1 MTRVNLLQPRLPSQE
16 VLSRRRVRAANWG
29 VVALAGVSV
38 LALVG
43 IMASRFILQAR
54 LESIENQIAAE
65 APMAREAVALEK
77 AIREAEKRAELVS
90 QLPDAEERGRC
101 RRRSSVRRSQL
112 PDAEE
117 RLAALVARVDGA
129 RPAGCTIQ
137 RIVIQED
144 GLLAISGT
152 ASSHE
157 TVAYFIDQLRN
168 LPDLATVEFQDS
180 AVSTGKSGGI
190 AFKLQGRLAQPQE
203 FTSEGGDQA

>member
-90 QLPDAEERGRC
+90 QLPDAEER
-101 RRRSSVRRSQL
+101 
-112 PDAEE
+112 
-117 RLAALVARVDGA
+117 LAALVARVDGA

-190 AFKLQGRLAQPQE
+190 AFKLQGTLAQPQE